1 MKMAETRF
9 IKTVTFG
16 GYDKSDVDER
26 LEKLYTQIYD
36 LKNELKEAKNLLET
50 YKKGTEGE
58 KAFDAV
64 LAAEREKLTELQ
76 VKNGAL
82 SERIKAAEEDVKQK
96 DAELTEAKN
105 DVEELKSALAD
116 TNISLAALQSEND
129 AEALS
134 IVFIEAKK
142 SAELLIANAKKQASD
157 LEADSRQL
165 AESTV
170 ADADNKAA
178 KIIYDAEKYAA
189 ELTAEALNRS
199 EQMNAA
205 SDNLRTIMLEDISKL
220 SSSMNT
226 IRAALNDFEQ
236 SGHALAESTGKLLED
251 TEAQLRSGGAPVFKV
266 PDNYVADLPKEPVF
280 RNVNFRFDASKE
292 NAKER
297 NAEEL
302 NRLKEMAE
310 TLTANVH
317 ADNKAGS
324 AEAPVSEEKE
334 KEKENNTDQ
343 PKVPDL
349 AELAKMAGELNADT
363 KKDEGTKEHHKK
375 TENNRKKSGEIDLA
389 ELARQAAELNK

>member
-1 MKMAETRF
+1 MAETRF

-96 DAELTEAKN
+96 DAELAEAKN

-116 TNISLAALQSEND
+116 TNISLAALQTEND

-251 TEAQLRSGGAPVFKV
+251 TETQLRSGGAPVFKV